1 VSVTNASSSNIALP
15 VTLIGILLIFV
26 MIALALFLNPGG
38 AAPPAADRR
47 TFWYSRFASS
57 DHRWLA
63 ASSRWVGKT
72 HRLAVTGWRR
82 GAATATWLLG
92 R

>member
-15 VTLIGILLIFV
+15 VTLIGILLV
-26 MIALALFLNPGG
+26 LGSIALALFLNPGG
-38 AAPPAADRR
+38 AAAPAVDRR
-47 TFWYSRFASS
+47 TFWYSRFAAS
-57 DHRWLA
+57 DQRWLA
-63 ASSRWVGKT
+63 ASSRWMGKA

-82 GAATATWLLG
+82 GTATVTWLLG